1 MNNSL
6 TELQRLIFDAVDDK
20 KAFDIVILDLR
31 NRTDITDYFLIC
43 SGNSR
48 LQVQAI
54 ADSIL
59 DKTGGTPHKVI
70 MTEGYT
76 TGNWIIM
83 DLSDMIVHIFQ
94 KETRLQY
101 DLERLWGDVPVIETQ
116 SQENFPGELNKV

>member
-6 TELQRLIFDAVDDK
+6 TELQRLIYDAVDDK

-31 NRTDITDYFLIC
+31 NRTDITDFFLIC

-54 ADSIL
+54 SDSIL
-59 DKTGGTPHKVI
+59 EKTSGTPFKTI
-70 MTEGYT
+70 MTEGYA

-94 KETRLQY
+94 KETRFQY

-116 SQENFPGELNKV
+116 NQENFPGEFNKV

>member
-6 TELQRLIFDAVDDK
+6 TELQRLIFNAVDDK

-54 ADSIL
+54 ADSIE
-59 DKTGGTPHKVI
+59 DKTCGTPHKVI
-70 MTEGYT
+70 MAEGYA